1 MEFSKCIIMFS
12 LFSIIFFTFSAANSA
27 SVEENFLQCLS
38 MQSQSSIAISEAI
51 YTSSNAS
58 FSSVL
63 QSYVRNLRFATPT
76 TLKPL
81 VIVAAK
87 HESHVQATVICSKK
101 FGLQIRIRSG
111 GHDYDGLSYVSN
123 VPFVILD
130 MFNLRSINISLTD
143 ETAWVQA
150 GATVG
155 EVYYK
160 IAEASKIH
168 GFPAGV
174 CPTLGVGGHFSGGGY
189 GNMMRKFGLSVDN
202 IVDAQIVDV
211 QGRIL
216 DRKSMGEDLFW
227 AIRGGGAASFCVI
240 LSWKIKLVQVP
251 ETVTVFRVVKT
262 LEQGATDLVAKW
274 QQVAADKLDQDLFIR
289 LFINAVNG
297 SKEGEKTVKVSFVAM
312 FLGQTEKLLSLM
324 KQSFPELGI
333 QKKDCFEMRWVE
345 SVLFWFDQPIGTP
358 LEVLLNR
365 IPKSQVSLKRKSD
378 YVQEPIPK
386 TGLESIWKLM
396 IELGEVGMQWN
407 PYGGIMSEI
416 PATETPF
423 PHRAG
428 NIFKIQYS
436 ANWNQPGIEVTNRYL
451 NLTRTFYEAMTPY
464 VSKNPREAFLNY
476 RDIDIGSNTNGTYEE
491 GKIYGIKYFK
501 NNFDRLVRVKTSVD
515 PDNFFTY
522 EQSIPISPS

>member
-1 MEFSKCIIMFS
+1 
-12 LFSIIFFTFSAANSA
+12 
-27 SVEENFLQCLS
+27 
-38 MQSQSSIAISEAI
+38 
-51 YTSSNAS
+51 
-58 FSSVL
+58 
-63 QSYVRNLRFATPT
+63 
-76 TLKPL
+76 
-81 VIVAAK
+81 
-87 HESHVQATVICSKK
+87 
-101 FGLQIRIRSG
+101 
-111 GHDYDGLSYVSN
+111 
-123 VPFVILD
+123 
-130 MFNLRSINISLTD
+130 
-143 ETAWVQA
+143 
-150 GATVG
+150 
-155 EVYYK
+155 
-160 IAEASKIH
+160 
-168 GFPAGV
+168 
-174 CPTLGVGGHFSGGGY
+174 
-189 GNMMRKFGLSVDN
+189 
-202 IVDAQIVDV
+202 
-211 QGRIL
+211 
-216 DRKSMGEDLFW
+216 
-227 AIRGGGAASFCVI
+227 
-240 LSWKIKLVQVP
+240 
-251 ETVTVFRVVKT
+251 
-262 LEQGATDLVAKW
+262 
-274 QQVAADKLDQDLFIR
+274 
-289 LFINAVNG
+289 
-297 SKEGEKTVKVSFVAM
+297 M

-345 SVLFWFDQPIGTP
+345 SALFWFNQPTGTP
-358 LEVLLNR
+358 VEVLLNR

>member
-1 MEFSKCIIMFS
+1 MSGTI
-12 LFSIIFFTFSAANSA
+12 ANAKKEKEQEQEIAGGKQVDAESS

-111 GHDYDGLSYVSN
+111 GHDYDGLSY
-123 VPFVILD
+123 
-130 MFNLRSINISLTD
+130 
-143 ETAWVQA
+143 
-150 GATVG
+150 
-155 EVYYK
+155 
-160 IAEASKIH
+160 ASKIH

-274 QQVAADKLDQDLFIR
+274 QQVATDKLDQDLFIR